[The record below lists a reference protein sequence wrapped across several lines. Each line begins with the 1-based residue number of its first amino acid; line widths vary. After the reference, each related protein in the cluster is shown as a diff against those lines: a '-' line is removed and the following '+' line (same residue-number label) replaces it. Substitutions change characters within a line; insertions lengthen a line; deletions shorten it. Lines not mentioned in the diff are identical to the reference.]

1 MTALNLLAFGAPLGV
16 LVLATMVGALLA
28 PPDLSATRASL
39 RSQWPS
45 RPAATDAPR
54 G

>member
-1 MTALNLLAFGAPLGV
+1 MTSLILLDFGTPFCV
-16 LVLATMVGALLA
+16 LVLAALVGALLA
-28 PPDLSATRASL
+28 PPDISAARASL